1 MGGMK
6 QTTNKTLAG
15 IDEKKIQRQQTSIN
29 AKMELSFERNPE
41 NTNKNQCK
49 RAKS

>member
-6 QTTNKTLAG
+6 QTTNRTLAEN
-15 IDEKKIQRQQTSIN
+15 DKKKTQQQTSIN
-29 AKMELSFERNPE
+29 AKIELSFERNPE